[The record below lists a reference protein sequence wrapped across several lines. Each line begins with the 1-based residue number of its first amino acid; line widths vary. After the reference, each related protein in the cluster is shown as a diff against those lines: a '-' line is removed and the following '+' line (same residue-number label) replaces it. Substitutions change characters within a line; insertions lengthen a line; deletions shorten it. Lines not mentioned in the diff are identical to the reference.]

1 MTTSQSR
8 YQESSPELDRICA
21 DQLFEGQPTTSRSAE
36 GPPPPP
42 PNRPPPY
49 ELPLPPVP
57 PPQFGRLTHSIRSSE
72 AARARV
78 SSGSRPQ
85 VPFSQTEPPTPVSH
99 HEPGSQSVPREAHG
113 VVGAPQSPGP
123 LAGFGARTVS
133 FLIDYVAPVVV
144 LNLLLAIGAGTG
156 GTAWRL
162 MLVAGGSLWLLG
174 FCLWNS
180 GYLQGTTGR
189 SLGRRVAN
197 TKLVGI
203 ETGEPV
209 GFGRA
214 VARQVCHLVEFGIGY
229 LWPLWDAK
237 RQTFADKIF
246 GTVVVDGE
254 DRGGTDHRRVGE

>member
-8 YQESSPELDRICA
+8 YQEPSLELDSDCT
-21 DQLFEGQPTTSRSAE
+21 DQLSE

-57 PPQFGRLTHSIRSSE
+57 PPQFGRLTHAIRSSE

-78 SSGSRPQ
+78 GSDDRPQ

-99 HEPGSQSVPREAHG
+99 HESGSQSVPPEVNG
-113 VVGAPQSPGP
+113 VAARRLPGP

-133 FLIDYVAPVVV
+133 FVVDYVAPVVV
-144 LNLLLAIGAGTG
+144 LNLLLAVAAGTG

-174 FCLWNS
+174 FGLWNS

-197 TKLVGI
+197 TRLVGLG
-203 ETGEPV
+203 TGEPV

-246 GTVVVDGE
+246 ETVVVHGE
-254 DRGGTDHRRVGE
+254 DRSGTDHRRVGK